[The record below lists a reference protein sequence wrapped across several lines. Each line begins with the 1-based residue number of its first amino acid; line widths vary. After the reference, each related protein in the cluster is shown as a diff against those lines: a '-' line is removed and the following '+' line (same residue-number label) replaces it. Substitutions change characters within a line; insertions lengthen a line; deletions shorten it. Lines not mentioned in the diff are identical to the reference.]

1 MYHLLI
7 YFPLG
12 RIETTMNVFFFNS
25 QSSIYDVLYDRSVH
39 STSYFA
45 AKQPTGV
52 SVSQTLLDTLL
63 NNRPI
68 HIAYRIHNHFWLK
81 TIFHLLWIIF
91 QTSILHLTNVRQ
103 QDSGLPN
110 SFGHQTSAFLFNL
123 LTSLVRYISKRD
135 VEAYKLRL
143 HKHFVTQKQINSST
157 DKQTVILL
165 KQRI

>member
-1 MYHLLI
+1 M
-7 YFPLG
+7 
-12 RIETTMNVFFFNS
+12 FFFNS

-52 SVSQTLLDTLL
+52 SASQTLLDTLL

-123 LTSLVRYISKRD
+123 LTSLVRHISKTRRGGIQTSATQAFCD
-135 VEAYKLRL
+135 TETIKFINIQADCYSSKT
-143 HKHFVTQKQINSST
+143 KHITLT
-157 DKQTVILL
+157 
-165 KQRI
+165 